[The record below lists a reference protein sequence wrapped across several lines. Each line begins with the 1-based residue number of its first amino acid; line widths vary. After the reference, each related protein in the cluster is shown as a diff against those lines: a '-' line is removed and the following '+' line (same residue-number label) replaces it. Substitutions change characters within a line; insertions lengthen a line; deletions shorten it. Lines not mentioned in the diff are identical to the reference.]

1 MRSRSLLFAALLA
14 TLPAGLSATGP
25 ALAQDANAA
34 LGQRLFDVMS
44 RNNPEVLPGRRVN
57 HAKGAVYTG
66 TFTATPDAAT
76 LSTAPHLQ
84 GQPVPMVIR
93 FSLGGG
99 VIAVPD
105 KAVPVHGM
113 AMSFQL
119 PDGRS
124 TDLMCIN
131 MPVFVSPTP
140 EEFIA
145 FNEAAQASP
154 PGSPSPT
161 ALQRFIGSHP
171 AAQRFIAALKPMPQ
185 SFGTESY
192 FALHAFRLTN
202 AAGET
207 RNIRWRIVPE
217 AGYAARS
224 AEEAAASPPN
234 ALFDELAART
244 KAGPVAFRLEAQV
257 AEPGDPTNDPTI
269 AWPEERR
276 VVNLGRILVTA
287 AVPDNAEAEKPIG
300 FLAGKELPG
309 LARGDDPFFAA
320 RDAVY
325 GVAFARRHP

>member
-1 MRSRSLLFAALLA
+1 MPPRILLLASLLVLGTPAFAQQAPNTAPDL
-14 TLPAGLSATGP
+14 
-25 ALAQDANAA
+25 A

-44 RNNPEVLPGRRVN
+44 HNNPEVLPGRRVN
-57 HAKGAVYTG
+57 HAKGAVYSG
-66 TFTATPDAAT
+66 TFTATPDAAM

-113 AMSFQL
+113 AMTFQL

-154 PGSPSPT
+154 PGSPAPT

-171 AAQRFIAALKPMPQ
+171 AAQRFVAGLKPMPQ

-192 FALHAFRLTN
+192 FAIHAYRLTN

-234 ALFDELAART
+234 ALFDELEART
-244 KAGPVAFRLEAQV
+244 KTGPVAFRLEAQIG
-257 AEPGDPTNDPTI
+257 EPGDPTNNATI

-276 VVNLGRILVTA
+276 VVNLGRILVTG
-287 AVPDNAEAEKPIG
+287 AVPNTAEAEKPIG
-300 FLAGKELPG
+300 FLPGKELPG

-325 GVAFARRHP
+325 AVAFARRNP